1 MDRMQLVLGI
11 LFAHSPII
19 ISLRYAL
26 AMTIAGNKNE
36 ITWII
41 ELIDSRSTSTINAEQ
56 YQLMLNF
63 HQCIDMME
71 SLMVRS
77 SPKFDG
83 RGDTGNPH
91 DSGGFNEEGDTCTG
105 SVPGAK

>member
-1 MDRMQLVLGI
+1 
-11 LFAHSPII
+11 
-19 ISLRYAL
+19 
-26 AMTIAGNKNE
+26 
-36 ITWII
+36 
-41 ELIDSRSTSTINAEQ
+41 
-56 YQLMLNF
+56 MLNF